1 MGLLQTFLHI
11 TNFRSPFLRT
21 LAPSAAAAFAIQTA
35 FAIPSIAA
43 QSERFY
49 DASGALTFLSVT
61 LLSLYLPSL
70 RAKSAGAAVK
80 LPSLLSPFLKSVGAG
95 AGSLNWRQVA
105 LSGAVAFWS
114 IRLGSFLFDRV
125 MKEGKDSRFDEIK
138 KSPSKF
144 AVAWMGQAT
153 WVTLCLMPVIAINAI
168 PPAVFASMPAVKLTD
183 AIGMALYIGGLA
195 FEVIADRQKSQ
206 WMHEKRTKQHDEH
219 FMTRGLWSKSQYPNY
234 FGECTLWTGIATAAA
249 GVLVTSP
256 VQVGLGFPGGVGGK
270 ILALLLSYV
279 SPSFVSFLLLK
290 VTGIPLSEKYDKRYG
305 DRKDYQDWKKNTPKF
320 FPRL

>member
-70 RAKSAGAAVK
+70 RAQSAGAATK
-80 LPSLLSPFLKSVGAG
+80 LPGLLSPFFKSFGTAG

-114 IRLGSFLFDRV
+114 IRCKTMRA
-125 MKEGKDSRFDEIK
+125 
-138 KSPSKF
+138 PSS
-144 AVAWMGQAT
+144 QACHGT
-153 WVTLCLMPVIAINAI
+153 WL
-168 PPAVFASMPAVKLTD
+168 
-183 AIGMALYIGGLA
+183 
-195 FEVIADRQKSQ
+195 
-206 WMHEKRTKQHDEH
+206 
-219 FMTRGLWSKSQYPNY
+219 LWANTHTQYS
-234 FGECTLWTGIATAAA
+234 G
-249 GVLVTSP
+249 
-256 VQVGLGFPGGVGGK
+256 
-270 ILALLLSYV
+270 
-279 SPSFVSFLLLK
+279 
-290 VTGIPLSEKYDKRYG
+290 
-305 DRKDYQDWKKNTPKF
+305 F
-320 FPRL
+320 FPL